1 MGITGLRVALERGL
15 IQSQGKTP
23 EATMASALYTDVKR
37 KAEKSAFTRCALLL
51 GGQQLNRR
59 RGSHVAGRVAGKPD
73 WRARVTSKG

>member
-1 MGITGLRVALERGL
+1 
-15 IQSQGKTP
+15 
-23 EATMASALYTDVKR
+23 MASALYTDVKR